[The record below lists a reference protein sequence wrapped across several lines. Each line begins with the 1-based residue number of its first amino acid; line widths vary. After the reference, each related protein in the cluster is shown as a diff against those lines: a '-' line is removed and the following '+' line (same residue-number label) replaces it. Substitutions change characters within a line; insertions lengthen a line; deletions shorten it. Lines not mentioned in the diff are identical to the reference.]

1 MWPKPWELFEPRSV
15 DDVKGGS
22 ELDLYE
28 ILYLA
33 THTMSN
39 LEGYFDDPFAE
50 ESNGSSDY
58 DYISSTAAA
67 ARSDLQMK
75 RACEQHDVAVA
86 AQCHRDTA
94 RVLAQLEGFAG

>member
-1 MWPKPWELFEPRSV
+1 MS
-15 DDVKGGS
+15 GGAGWGRKWGGRNQQDARGNDNS
-22 ELDLYE
+22 AAA
-28 ILYLA
+28 IA
-33 THTMSN
+33 S
-39 LEGYFDDPFAE
+39 
-50 ESNGSSDY
+50 
-58 DYISSTAAA
+58 AAA